1 MTEPDYEQ
9 AMQLAEECLAE
20 LGIELPP
27 MSVDEFRAAFEDM
40 WGPGFPLGFDG
51 AIVGQFTADE
61 LSPRS
66 GLCKDCG
73 DPLNAPGLMQRCRG
87 RHQAVRT

>member
-1 MTEPDYEQ
+1 MSEPDYEQ

-20 LGIELPP
+20 LGIELPL
-27 MSVDEFRAAFEDM
+27 MSADEARAAFEDM

-66 GLCKDCG
+66 LCKDCG
-73 DPLNAPGLMQRCRG
+73 DPLNQPGLTQRWRG
-87 RHQAVRT
+87 RHQVVRT